1 MAVPAAQV
9 QAVLD
14 MSNLTAFDEISLL
27 VYFNAFEFV
36 IRSFCRGLSLC
47 EQ

>member
-14 MSNLTAFDEISLL
+14 MSNLTAFEQLLGGLTSVDNAARTQYESL
-27 VYFNAFEFV
+27 FN
-36 IRSFCRGLSLC
+36 
-47 EQ
+47 